1 MAAILTGQTALV
13 TGAATG
19 IGRATALALAAE
31 GARLW
36 INHRDQHDLAERVV
50 EQVIASGGCA
60 WAIEADVSDP
70 VAVATMFETI
80 EAQGPLD
87 LLVNNAG
94 VILEKPFLETSEAD
108 WARVLGV
115 DLAGVYRCCRHALA
129 QMQPRRSGVIVNVA
143 SDLGF
148 LGREQYAAYCTAKAG
163 VIGLTRSLAREFAAD
178 GIRINGVAPGPIATA
193 MVSPEHMSDEW
204 MARSWR
210 SPWRAWARRRK
221 SRRPSS
227 SCFAAGELFHRTA
240 ARAQRRLL
248 DGRMNSLMP
257 QGMLVGGAIMWGLGW
272 LPLQFFAA
280 RGLAG
285 MPLVLLT
292 YSLLSLLALPV
303 LWQQRRQW
311 ASQYRQVLTMGL
323 CGGWATAAL
332 VTALAEGN
340 VVRVMLLFY
349 LAPVWAM
356 VGGWLLLGERLSGTR
371 LFALGLAMLGIGL
384 TLGVT
389 SEALDAP
396 GANDWLALSAGLA
409 FSLNN
414 LATRAA
420 DRVPLASKALVS
432 FVGSAL
438 LGGLFCLLLR
448 QPLPPLDLTLS
459 WQIALLA
466 LGWLVSMAAVQYGLT
481 HLEAGRAA
489 VLVVFE
495 LIAAVLSSA
504 WFGSHA
510 IGPNEWLGAALVT
523 TAALIAGWPERPL
536 SIATRSTCA

>member
-1 MAAILTGQTALV
+1 MT
-13 TGAATG
+13 
-19 IGRATALALAAE
+19 
-31 GARLW
+31 
-36 INHRDQHDLAERVV
+36 
-50 EQVIASGGCA
+50 
-60 WAIEADVSDP
+60 
-70 VAVATMFETI
+70 
-80 EAQGPLD
+80 
-87 LLVNNAG
+87 
-94 VILEKPFLETSEAD
+94 
-108 WARVLGV
+108 
-115 DLAGVYRCCRHALA
+115 
-129 QMQPRRSGVIVNVA
+129 
-143 SDLGF
+143 
-148 LGREQYAAYCTAKAG
+148 
-163 VIGLTRSLAREFAAD
+163 
-178 GIRINGVAPGPIATA
+178 
-193 MVSPEHMSDEW
+193 
-204 MARSWR
+204 
-210 SPWRAWARRRK
+210 
-221 SRRPSS
+221 
-227 SCFAAGELFHRTA
+227 
-240 ARAQRRLL
+240 
-248 DGRMNSLMP
+248 SLMP
-257 QGMLVGGAIMWGLGW
+257 QSMLVGGAVMWGLGW

-303 LWQQRRQW
+303 LWQQRREW
-311 ASQYRQVLTMGL
+311 ASQYRHVITMGL

-356 VGGWLLLGERLSGTR
+356 LGGWLLLGERFSAAR
-371 LFALGLAMLGIGL
+371 LFALGLAMLGIAL
-384 TLGVT
+384 TLGIGDT
-389 SEALDAP
+389 TLEPLA
-396 GANDWLALSAGLA
+396 ANDWLALSAGLA

-438 LGGLFCLLLR
+438 LGALFCLLLR
-448 QPLPPLDLTLS
+448 QVPPPIDFTLA
-459 WQIALLA
+459 WQLGLLA

-510 IGPNEWLGAALVT
+510 IGPNEWLGAALIT
-523 TAALIAGWPERPL
+523 AAALIAGWPERPVPAA
-536 SIATRSTCA
+536 IRSTCA

>member
-1 MAAILTGQTALV
+1 
-13 TGAATG
+13 
-19 IGRATALALAAE
+19 
-31 GARLW
+31 
-36 INHRDQHDLAERVV
+36 
-50 EQVIASGGCA
+50 
-60 WAIEADVSDP
+60 
-70 VAVATMFETI
+70 
-80 EAQGPLD
+80 
-87 LLVNNAG
+87 
-94 VILEKPFLETSEAD
+94 
-108 WARVLGV
+108 
-115 DLAGVYRCCRHALA
+115 
-129 QMQPRRSGVIVNVA
+129 
-143 SDLGF
+143 
-148 LGREQYAAYCTAKAG
+148 
-163 VIGLTRSLAREFAAD
+163 
-178 GIRINGVAPGPIATA
+178 
-193 MVSPEHMSDEW
+193 
-204 MARSWR
+204 
-210 SPWRAWARRRK
+210 
-221 SRRPSS
+221 
-227 SCFAAGELFHRTA
+227 
-240 ARAQRRLL
+240 
-248 DGRMNSLMP
+248 MNSLMP
-257 QGMLVGGAIMWGLGW
+257 QGMLIGGAIMWGLGW

-438 LGGLFCLLLR
+438 LG
-448 QPLPPLDLTLS
+448 
-459 WQIALLA
+459 
-466 LGWLVSMAAVQYGLT
+466 WLVSMAAVQYGLT

-504 WFGSHA
+504 WFGAHA
-510 IGPNEWLGAALVT
+510 IGPNEWLGAALIT

>member
-1 MAAILTGQTALV
+1 
-13 TGAATG
+13 
-19 IGRATALALAAE
+19 
-31 GARLW
+31 
-36 INHRDQHDLAERVV
+36 
-50 EQVIASGGCA
+50 
-60 WAIEADVSDP
+60 
-70 VAVATMFETI
+70 
-80 EAQGPLD
+80 
-87 LLVNNAG
+87 
-94 VILEKPFLETSEAD
+94 
-108 WARVLGV
+108 
-115 DLAGVYRCCRHALA
+115 
-129 QMQPRRSGVIVNVA
+129 
-143 SDLGF
+143 
-148 LGREQYAAYCTAKAG
+148 
-163 VIGLTRSLAREFAAD
+163 
-178 GIRINGVAPGPIATA
+178 
-193 MVSPEHMSDEW
+193 
-204 MARSWR
+204 
-210 SPWRAWARRRK
+210 
-221 SRRPSS
+221 
-227 SCFAAGELFHRTA
+227 
-240 ARAQRRLL
+240 
-248 DGRMNSLMP
+248 MNSLMP
-257 QGMLVGGAIMWGLGW
+257 QGMLIGGAIMWGLGW

-438 LGGLFCLLLR
+438 LGGLFCLLFR
-448 QPLPPLDLTLS
+448 QSIPPLDLTLT
-459 WQIALLA
+459 WQISLLA

-510 IGPNEWLGAALVT
+510 IGPNEWLGAALIT

-536 SIATRSTCA
+536 SIETRSTCA